1 MEITI
6 KNSKEPKYARHDKF
20 VEFKLTLRRNGDKIV
35 LDIPAP
41 HCFRNFNQFTKGEKE
56 AYHAIV
62 QHILDTAG
70 KALRDAEVK

>member
-6 KNSKEPKYARHDKF
+6 KNSKEPKFAKHDLF
-20 VEFKLTLRRNGDKIV
+20 ALFKLILKRDGDKIKLEV
-35 LDIPAP
+35 PAP
-41 HCFRNFNQFTKGEKE
+41 HLFRNFNQFTKGEKE

-62 QHILDTAG
+62 QHVLDTAG